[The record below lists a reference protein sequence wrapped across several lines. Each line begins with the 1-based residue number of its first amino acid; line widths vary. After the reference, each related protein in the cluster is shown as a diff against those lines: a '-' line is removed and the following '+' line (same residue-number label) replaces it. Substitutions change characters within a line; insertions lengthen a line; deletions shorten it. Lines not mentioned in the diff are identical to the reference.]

1 MNARP
6 HLHYHTDCDFF
17 AGCENMIANLLNDE
31 RIHRNFE
38 VSFSY
43 RRSERYEAGLK
54 NRVNSRVGGE
64 SYPILAGD
72 VLSQLVVNMPRPVQ
86 IAVRGLNYLL
96 LLRYWILAWNVLVLY
111 RAWRHR
117 GIDLLHI
124 NNGGYPGAISCQSAA
139 IAASLAGIKQV
150 VMVVNNIATPNRY
163 WFAWLDV
170 PLNRLVAR
178 SAAVFVTGS
187 RFAGQAL
194 QATLH
199 IPSKKLVCLHNGIK
213 PRPTVEARAE
223 TRGRLGLA
231 EGVMVFGIVALLERR
246 KGHRV
251 LLDAMAILRQS
262 VAAEKMP
269 ILLIEGEGPERFN
282 LERAVEELA
291 LEPWVR
297 FVGTERNIFDFMQ
310 ALDVILLPSIANE
323 DFPNVVLEAMSLG
336 KPVIASRI
344 AGTPEQIEDGVT
356 GWLVKP
362 GDSSALALK
371 MSDFIE
377 NEGIIGAMGA
387 QARAQFEVK
396 FTADVA
402 VLRYIDLYQ
411 ALLNRSEN

>member
-1 MNARP
+1 MNTRP

-17 AGCENMIANLLNDE
+17 AGCENMIANLLIDD

-43 RRSERYEAGLK
+43 RKSERYEAGFK
-54 NRVNSRVGGE
+54 SRVSTGVGGE
-64 SYPILAGD
+64 SYPILAGNI
-72 VLSQLVVNMPRPVQ
+72 LSQLAVNMPRPVQ
-86 IAVRGLNYLL
+86 IAIGGLNYLL

-139 IAASLAGIKQV
+139 IAASLAGIKRV

-163 WFAWLDV
+163 WFAWIDLL
-170 PLNRLVAR
+170 LNRLVAR
-178 SAAVFVTGS
+178 SVAVFVTGS

-194 QATLH
+194 QVALH
-199 IPSKKLVCLHNGIK
+199 ISSKKLVCLHNGIK
-213 PRPTVEARAE
+213 PRSTVETRAE
-223 TRGRLGLA
+223 TRGRLGLD
-231 EGVMVFGIVALLERR
+231 EGSMVFGIVALLERR

-262 VAAEKMP
+262 VDAERMP
-269 ILLIEGEGPERFN
+269 VLLIEGEGPERFN
-282 LERAVEELA
+282 LEGAVKKLA

-310 ALDVILLPSIANE
+310 ALDVILVPSIANE

-344 AGTPEQIEDGVT
+344 AGTPEQVEDGVT
-356 GWLVKP
+356 GWLVAP

-371 MSDFIE
+371 MATFIGNDE
-377 NEGIIGAMGA
+377 RIGAMGA
-387 QARAQFEVK
+387 QGHAQFEVK

-402 VLRYIDLYQ
+402 VSRYLDLYQ